1 MMKEIERKFLVN
13 SLPLNLESY
22 KQYEIDQGYIC
33 VDGDGTEVRLR
44 LKNQNYTITV
54 KTGKGLVRDEY
65 EISIPFEQY
74 DKLWPTTSGR
84 RIKKTRYY
92 IPHQNVTIL
101 LDIYHGHLKGLHIVE
116 VEFPSIDESSKFSP
130 PDWFGAEVTDDVRYK
145 NKNLAIYG
153 ITSN

>member
-1 MMKEIERKFLVN
+1 MFKEIERKFIVKT
-13 SLPLNLESY
+13 LPISY
-22 KQYEIDQGYIC
+22 EDNKYSNIIQGYIC

-44 LKNQNYTITV
+44 EKDQTYFLTV

-65 EISIPFEQY
+65 EVKIPSEQY

-92 IPHQNVTIL
+92 MPYMNHEINFDV
-101 LDIYHGHLKGLHIVE
+101 YHGHLKGLFTAE
-116 VEFPSIDESSKFSP
+116 VEFSSVEESNKFTP
-130 PDWFGAEVTDDVRYK
+130 PKWFDKEVTDDARYK

-153 ITSN
+153 INF